1 MISEMPEKFK
11 QIFQDLNVVPAD
23 DYEHRSEIRNR
34 FYAVLSENL
43 DLIKVMYDAYFHC
56 LKIILVND
64 YPAKDT
70 DQTHAYKFITLFSS
84 PSTSVPGDVRAG
96 FFRELS
102 ERHHEHQKLIEVA
115 LGSVDRPISPVH
127 SHMDTGNLGD
137 IPTAM
142 LEAYCWHRPYSVEA
156 PEIDADLRPMI
167 ARLFRAFPTQ
177 RSLVLGEMLAKD
189 ANGPVLVSDLLRF
202 HILERND
209 FTEGPMSTFASNMLG
224 HYSRKA
230 DVLYI
235 KSADIL
241 TLTLRD
247 ARSWSQET
255 ATSFVEK
262 FILAA
267 LEVETTTQTTEIA
280 RMQVQVARAEHQIA
294 SKHYKSERWASAE
307 ELKNRDI
314 KYLEEYRKELGLIE
328 SDFDSWDQQRWRKA
342 VRRVAVSAVT
352 RRALK
357 AASQRLP
364 LTSSARLLALLND
377 AVDYRNQPKTYP
389 MPKAAD
395 NRFRDFGLKLIVIE
409 ELMYRQ
415 KLLTPVFDI
424 HEFAKEYDKREIDV
438 ETDGYAIIPEAKT
451 YFQNL
456 AIPDDLLSQVETLH
470 QSSGIDGGPRFIDHL
485 FPFWDPGAGDEVIK
499 ITNKAI
505 DDLALLPNL
514 KRLSGLENSKPS
526 PKLLKALKEKGVQVL
541 DEESI

>member
-1 MISEMPEKFK
+1 
-11 QIFQDLNVVPAD
+11 
-23 DYEHRSEIRNR
+23 
-34 FYAVLSENL
+34 
-43 DLIKVMYDAYFHC
+43 
-56 LKIILVND
+56 
-64 YPAKDT
+64 
-70 DQTHAYKFITLFSS
+70 
-84 PSTSVPGDVRAG
+84 
-96 FFRELS
+96 
-102 ERHHEHQKLIEVA
+102 
-115 LGSVDRPISPVH
+115 
-127 SHMDTGNLGD
+127 
-137 IPTAM
+137 
-142 LEAYCWHRPYSVEA
+142 
-156 PEIDADLRPMI
+156 MI

-247 ARSWSQET
+247 ARSWPQET

-314 KYLEEYRKELGLIE
+314 KYLEGYRKELGLIE
-328 SDFDSWDQQRWRKA
+328 SDFDSWDQRRWRKA

-415 KLLTPVFDI
+415 KILTPVFDI

-451 YFQNL
+451 YFQNM
-456 AIPDDLLSQVETLH
+456 AIPDELLSQIEALH
-470 QSSGIDGGPRFIDHL
+470 QSSGIDGGSRFIYHL
-485 FPFWDPGAGDEVIK
+485 FPFWDPGVGDEVVR

-514 KRLSGLENSKPS
+514 RRLSGLENSKPS